1 MIHTSSKGK
10 AERCLIIGGCGFI
23 GHNVTRMCH
32 EAGSRVEVIDTC
44 TNYGIYPE
52 IPHQQKILR
61 RISRMPD
68 VPIHRT
74 PIEDEQAIEKIVG
87 AFKPTTIIHLA
98 SIPVASLSITHPMMA
113 SSQMILGTVSILEA
127 ARKHQIPRMLYVSS
141 SMVYGE
147 FIAPTACEDHPK
159 EPNDVYGNL
168 KLASERLVRSY
179 TRIHGLEHV
188 IIRPSAVYGP
198 TGNETFVITKF
209 VKAALNNEKIIIKG
223 PDTRLDFTYVEDTA
237 RGITLAA
244 HSPDAGNQ
252 TFNITCGNARK
263 LTDVVEYLEDR
274 LGGID
279 VEIAPPEKD
288 YPRRGALDIRRA
300 KETFGY
306 QPQHQLHAGLENMIR
321 EYQS

>member
-1 MIHTSSKGK
+1 MNDQDTTT
-10 AERCLIIGGCGFI
+10 RCLVIGGCGFI

-44 TNYGIYPE
+44 TDYGIYPE
-52 IPHQQKILR
+52 EQHRHKIDR

-74 PIEDEQAIEKIVG
+74 PIEDEQAIDRVVEE
-87 AFKPTTIIHLA
+87 FKPHTIIHLA
-98 SIPVASLSITHPMMA
+98 SIPVASLSISHPMMA
-113 SSQMILGTVSILEA
+113 SSQMVLGTVSILEA
-127 ARKHQIPRMLYVSS
+127 ARRHQVRRMLYVSS

-147 FIAPTACEDHPK
+147 FVKPTADEDHPK

-179 TRIHGLEHV
+179 TKIHGLEHV

-209 VKAALNNEKIIIKG
+209 VKAALNREKITIKG

-244 HSPDAGNQ
+244 HSPDSGNQ

-263 LTDVVEYLEDR
+263 LTDVVDYLEGR
-274 LGGID
+274 LGKID
-279 VEIAPPEKD
+279 VDIAPPEKA
-288 YPRRGALDIRRA
+288 YPKRGALDIRRA
-300 KETFGY
+300 AETFGY
-306 QPQHQLHAGLENMIR
+306 QPEHQLEAGLENMIR